1 MANWQNKNRQS
12 IRLKEFDYSAPGW
25 YFVTICIKKRAHYF
39 GHTENGKMILSDIG
53 KNAVQCWLDIPKHYP
68 QTALNEFIIMPN
80 HLHGIINIVVGAQ
93 YLVPS
98 NSIPNPTQNFVP
110 FNSMS
115 DSTQHLVPSN
125 SIPDPTQHLGVQTT
139 RVQDIEPL
147 HDSGGVKNIESR
159 CDETR
164 ENKFQHIIPGSIG
177 AIVRGFK
184 IGVTKWCRNNKHE
197 YFAWQRNFYERIVR
211 NECELNNVRNYI
223 INNPVNWEND
233 IENLQFMKQLLETER
248 DFKAQKHYDQIFLA

>member
-1 MANWQNKNRQS
+1 MTTRQNKNRQS

-53 KNAVQCWLDIPKHYP
+53 KNAAQCWLEIPKHYP
-68 QTALNEFIIMPN
+68 NTVLNEFTIMPN

-93 YLVPS
+93 YLVP
-98 NSIPNPTQNFVP
+98 
-110 FNSMS
+110 FNAMP
-115 DSTQHLVPSN
+115 DSTQHLVPDPM
-125 SIPDPTQHLGVQTT
+125 PDSMGVQSMRVQDGMRIGVQST

-147 HDSGGVKNIESR
+147 RDSVGVKNIESQR
-159 CDETR
+159 DEMR

-197 YFAWQRNFYERIVR
+197 YFAWQRNFYERIIR
-211 NECELNNVRNYI
+211 DERELNNVRNYI
-223 INNPVNWEND
+223 MNNPVNWEND
-233 IENLQFMKQLLETER
+233 IENLQFMKQLLEAER

>member
-1 MANWQNKNRQS
+1 MTNRQNKNRQS

-25 YFVTICIKKRAHYF
+25 YFITICIKKRAHYF

-68 QTALNEFIIMPN
+68 QTALDEFMIMPN
-80 HLHGIINIVVGAQ
+80 HVHGIINIVGAQ
-93 YLVPS
+93 YLVPDS
-98 NSIPNPTQNFVP
+98 TQYLVP
-110 FNSMS
+110 FNSMP
-115 DSTQHLVPSN
+115 DSTQHFMPEFTNMQIGIKNAAQDEMRIGVQS
-125 SIPDPTQHLGVQTT
+125 TGVQTG
-139 RVQDIEPL
+139 VQDIEPL
-147 HDSGGVKNIESR
+147 R
-159 CDETR
+159 
-164 ENKFQHIIPGSIG
+164 NKFQHIIPGSIG

-197 YFAWQRNFYERIVR
+197 YFAWQRNFYERIIR
-211 NECELNNVRNYI
+211 NERELNNVRNYI
-223 INNPVNWEND
+223 MNNPVNWEND